1 MPGQQHFEGN
11 MITEIRPYWKNYING
26 ELVDGASGERIVVGN
41 PATNEPIAEVARAVP
56 ADVDKAVAAA
66 RQAFESRELWE
77 MRPHLR
83 GDLMFEVSRQLEKLV
98 DEIATVECFD
108 NGKTLAAGRAEVAL
122 TQRYLTYYGG
132 MADKLEGRQ
141 IPLGEGLLDYTI
153 HAPFGVS
160 AQIVPWNGPLPVGAR
175 SVACALVTGNTV
187 VLKSPEDSPLS
198 LFLFAEA
205 CEKAGVPKGAVNII
219 CGYGHDA
226 GAALAAHK
234 DVDHIV
240 FTGSVET
247 GKSVLRSAAERVIP
261 CVMELGGK
269 SAGIVY
275 PDADLEQTAKS
286 AARGIF
292 NHAGQICSAGSRLVV
307 HRSIHDELVAR
318 LKAEAEART
327 VGPGIEGCAMGPL
340 ISAKQLDRVEAL
352 CRIGVEEGAT
362 LVTGGSRIPET
373 PGHFMPPT
381 IFTDVRPDMR
391 IAQDEFFGPVVVVI
405 PFDTPEEAVT
415 IANSTDYG
423 LAAGLYT
430 SDLKLAHWTA
440 DRLIAGQVYVNEWW
454 AGGIETPFGGTKRSG
469 YGREKGQEALLGYV
483 QTKNVGIR
491 L

>member
-1 MPGQQHFEGN
+1 MT
-11 MITEIRPYWKNYING
+11 TEIRSYWKNYING
-26 ELVDGASGERIVVGN
+26 EWFDGSSNERIVVSN
-41 PATNEPIAEVARAVP
+41 PATNEPIAEVARAMP
-56 ADVDKAVAAA
+56 TDVNSAVKAA
-66 RQAFESRELWE
+66 RQCFESRVLIE

-83 GDLMFEVSRQLEKLV
+83 GDLLFEICRQLDKLV
-98 DEIATVECFD
+98 DEIATLECFD

-122 TQRYLTYYGG
+122 TQRYLSYYAG

-141 IPLGEGLLDYTI
+141 IPLGEGLLDYTT

-175 SVACALVTGNTV
+175 SIACALVTGNTT

-205 CEKAGVPKGAVNII
+205 CDRAGVPKGAVNII
-219 CGYGHDA
+219 CGYGHDC
-226 GAALAAHK
+226 GAALAAHS
-234 DVDHIV
+234 DIDHIV

-247 GKSVLRSAAERVIP
+247 GKSVLRSAAERIIP

-269 SAGIVY
+269 SAGIVF
-275 PDADLEQTAKS
+275 PDADLEQTVKS

-292 NHAGQICSAGSRLVV
+292 NHAGQICSAGSRLIV
-307 HRSIHDELVAR
+307 HRSIHDEVVAG
-318 LKAEAEART
+318 LKAEATARV
-327 VGPGIEGCAMGPL
+327 VGPGIENSDMGPL
-340 ISAKQLDRVEAL
+340 ISARQLNTVEAL
-352 CRIGVEEGAT
+352 CQRGIEEGAKV
-362 LVTGGSRIPET
+362 VTGGKRMPGT
-373 PGHFMPPT
+373 NGHFMMPT
-381 IFTDVRPDMR
+381 IFTEVRPDMR

-405 PFDTPEEAVT
+405 PFDITDEAIE
-415 IANSTDYG
+415 IANGTEYG

-430 SDLKLAHWTA
+430 RDLKLAHRTA
-440 DRLIAGQVYVNEWW
+440 DRLVAGQVYVNEWW
-454 AGGIETPFGGTKRSG
+454 AGGVETPFGGTKRSG

>member
-1 MPGQQHFEGN
+1 M
-11 MITEIRPYWKNYING
+11 TTDIRPYWKNYING
-26 ELVDGASGERIVVGN
+26 EFVDGATGERIVVSN
-41 PATNEPIAEVARAVP
+41 PATGEAIAEVARAVP
-56 ADVDKAVAAA
+56 DDVDRAVSAA
-66 RQAFESRELWE
+66 RQCFESRALWE
-77 MRPHLR
+77 MRPHQR
-83 GDLMFEVSRQLEKLV
+83 GDLMFEISRQLDKLA

-108 NGKTLAAGRAEVAL
+108 NGKTIAVGRGDVAL
-122 TQRYLTYYGG
+122 TQRYLNYYGG

-141 IPLGEGLLDYTI
+141 IPLGEGMLDYTI
-153 HAPFGVS
+153 HMPFGVS

-175 SVACALVTGNTV
+175 SIACALVTGNTV

-219 CGYGHDA
+219 CGYGHDT
-226 GAALAAHK
+226 GAALAAHN
-234 DVDHIV
+234 DIDHIV

-247 GKSVLRSAAERVIP
+247 GKSVLRAAAERIVP

-275 PDADLEQTAKS
+275 ADADLDKAATS

-292 NHAGQICSAGSRLVV
+292 HHAGQICSAGSRLIV
-307 HRSIHDELVAR
+307 HRSIHDDFVAR
-318 LKAEAEART
+318 LKAEADVRT
-327 VGPGIEGCAMGPL
+327 VGPGIDGCTMGPL
-340 ISAKQLDRVEAL
+340 ISAKQLDSVEAL

-362 LVTGGSRIPET
+362 LVTGGARTAGT
-373 PGHFMPPT
+373 PGHFMSPT

-391 IAQDEFFGPVVVVI
+391 IAQEEFFGPVVVVI
-405 PFDTPEEAVT
+405 PFDTPEEAIA
-415 IANSTDYG
+415 IANGTDYG
-423 LAAGLYT
+423 LASGVYT
-430 SDLKLAHWTA
+430 CDLTLAHWTA

-454 AGGIETPFGGTKRSG
+454 AGGVETPFGGTKRSG